1 MKKIIRNKNIQI
13 LFICISIIIVLLIM
27 IFLVN
32 KIYKLKDQLDNSKV
46 DKIKSVNK
54 YEEDLNIDKAVKIPV
69 IAFHKVVDHET
80 KLKYYS
86 DNEWVNDLDLTNK
99 ELEWLYNNGWK
110 TIDLDEFYCWYM
122 NECEFDKKTFVI
134 TIDDGDVEAYYNVLP
149 LLDKY
154 DFKATLFVI
163 GNAIPETTSELDSSK
178 YLKLGKDKIN
188 ELRKEKSRLQIESH
202 SYAEHELDK
211 NGNPIVSTF
220 SMEEMNKDFDNN
232 SEYNFKY
239 YAYPY
244 GYYNND
250 LLSVISNRKD
260 IKLAFTFGN
269 FNYATRL
276 NNRYEI
282 DRIKISGYTRFDEF
296 KKWFEY

>member
-1 MKKIIRNKNIQI
+1 MKKIIKNKRIQI
-13 LFICISIIIVLLIM
+13 IFIICLSLIALLIM

-32 KIYKLKDQLDNSKV
+32 KIFILKDKLDNSKI
-46 DKIKSVNK
+46 DKIKSVEK
-54 YEEDLNIDKAVKIPV
+54 YDKELNIDKAVEIP
-69 IAFHKVVDHET
+69 IITFHRVVDHET
-80 KLKYYS
+80 KIKYFS
-86 DNEWVNDLDLTNK
+86 DNEWINDLDVTKK

-134 TIDDGDVEAYYNVLP
+134 TIDDGDAEAYYNVLP

-163 GNAIPETTSELDSSK
+163 GNTIPDVTSELNEPNYSRV
-178 YLKLGKDKIN
+178 GKDVIEK
-188 ELRKEKSRLQIESH
+188 LRKENSRLHFESH
-202 SYAEHELDK
+202 SYAQHDFAQ
-211 NGNPIVSTF
+211 NGQPIASTF
-220 SMEEMNKDFDNN
+220 SIEELNKDFDNN

-260 IKLAFTFGN
+260 IKMAFTFGN

-282 DRIKISGYTRFDEF
+282 DRIKISGNTSFEEF
-296 KKWFEY
+296 KDWFE

>member
-1 MKKIIRNKNIQI
+1 MKKIIKNKRIQI
-13 LFICISIIIVLLIM
+13 IFIICLSLIALLIM

-32 KIYKLKDQLDNSKV
+32 KIFKLKDKLDNSKI
-46 DKIKSVNK
+46 DKIKSVEK
-54 YEEDLNIDKAVKIPV
+54 YDKELNIDKAVKIP
-69 IAFHKVVDHET
+69 IITFHRVVDHET
-80 KLKYYS
+80 KIKYFS
-86 DNEWVNDLDLTNK
+86 DNEWINDLDITKN

-134 TIDDGDVEAYYNVLP
+134 TIDDGDAEAYYNVLP

-163 GNAIPETTSELDSSK
+163 GNTIPDVTPELNEPNYSRV
-178 YLKLGKDKIN
+178 GKDVIEK
-188 ELRKEKSRLQIESH
+188 LRKENSRLHFESH
-202 SYAEHELDK
+202 SYAQHDFAQ
-211 NGNPIVSTF
+211 NGQPIASTF
-220 SMEEMNKDFDNN
+220 SIEELNKDFDNN

-260 IKLAFTFGN
+260 IKMAFTFGN

-282 DRIKISGYTRFDEF
+282 DRIKISGNTSFEEF
-296 KKWFEY
+296 KDWFE

>member
-1 MKKIIRNKNIQI
+1 MKKIIKNKRIQI
-13 LFICISIIIVLLIM
+13 IFIICLSLIALLIM

-32 KIYKLKDQLDNSKV
+32 KIFKLKDKLDNSKI
-46 DKIKSVNK
+46 DKIKSVEK
-54 YEEDLNIDKAVKIPV
+54 YDKELNIDKAVKIP
-69 IAFHKVVDHET
+69 IITFHRVVDHET
-80 KLKYYS
+80 KIKYFS
-86 DNEWVNDLDLTNK
+86 DNEWINDLDITKN

-134 TIDDGDVEAYYNVLP
+134 TIDDGDAEAYYNVLP

-163 GNAIPETTSELDSSK
+163 GNTIPDVTLELNEPNYSRV
-178 YLKLGKDKIN
+178 GKDVIEK
-188 ELRKEKSRLQIESH
+188 LRKENSRLHFESH
-202 SYAEHELDK
+202 SYAQHDFAQ
-211 NGNPIVSTF
+211 NGQPIASTF
-220 SMEEMNKDFDNN
+220 SIEELNKDFDNN

-260 IKLAFTFGN
+260 IKMAFTFGN

-282 DRIKISGYTRFDEF
+282 DRIKISGNTSFKEF
-296 KKWFEY
+296 KDWFE

>member
-1 MKKIIRNKNIQI
+1 MKKIIKNKRIQI
-13 LFICISIIIVLLIM
+13 IFIICLSLIALLIM

-32 KIYKLKDQLDNSKV
+32 KIFKLKDRLDNSKI
-46 DKIKSVNK
+46 DKIKSVEK
-54 YEEDLNIDKAVKIPV
+54 YDKELNIDKAVKIP
-69 IAFHKVVDHET
+69 IITFHRVVDHET
-80 KLKYYS
+80 KIKYFS
-86 DNEWVNDLDLTNK
+86 DNEWINDLDITKN
-99 ELEWLYNNGWK
+99 ELEWLYNNEWK

-134 TIDDGDVEAYYNVLP
+134 TIDDGDAEAYYNVLP

-163 GNAIPETTSELDSSK
+163 GNTIPDVTPELNEPNYSRV
-178 YLKLGKDKIN
+178 GKDVIEK
-188 ELRKEKSRLQIESH
+188 LRKENSRLHFESH
-202 SYAEHELDK
+202 SYAQHDFAQ
-211 NGNPIVSTF
+211 NGQPIASTF
-220 SMEEMNKDFDNN
+220 SIEELNKDFDNN

-260 IKLAFTFGN
+260 IKMAFTFGN

-282 DRIKISGYTRFDEF
+282 DRIKISGNTSFEEF
-296 KKWFEY
+296 KDWFE